1 LIFKVLL
8 QSITITTI
16 RLLKLVEIMDLS
28 TNQSQNH
35 SAVPLTEGTNSKS
48 DLVQKVKKS
57 LFKQE
62 RDRLYK
68 VVRQIRQS
76 SELNDFL
83 QKTTT
88 VIQTELKVDRVAI
101 YRFENEYSGRV
112 VAEALISGWTPAL
125 DSVIPCICFGA
136 SKASDYQSQDV
147 VAIDDVGASQL
158 TPHQKQL
165 LEGFQIQASLALPIM
180 LDSYS
185 SQTTNYTLNEV
196 WGLLIVQQCSQPRQW
211 QEDEINL
218 LDRLTIELTRILQ
231 PPIPRLQSGAEN
243 LVTVVER
250 ETQQSMQKMLHQ
262 IRQLIKVDRVLI
274 YSFNPD
280 WSGEVLAQSV
290 DSEWSSAAVSFDRD
304 CFLNGE
310 NYQAQYV
317 VNDIYARDFAS
328 CLIAALEAIQAK
340 AYMVIP
346 VKSGDRLIGILGAY
360 QNSRSRNWQE
370 SEIKLMHDYAAKFS
384 LPLQQ
389 SNLLRHSQFYA
400 QQVEK
405 FAQGDILTAIERE
418 QKQSMQQKLDQ
429 IRQFLK
435 ADRALIYGFNPDWSG
450 KILAESVDGKWNK
463 AGASFDRDC
472 FLTEENCQERY
483 VVNDI
488 YKEDFAACLIEA
500 YEAIEAK
507 AYIAIP
513 VKAKDG
519 LLGMLVVYQNSAP
532 RAWEQSEIQLT
543 SDYAAKFS
551 SDLKSTLSLR
561 HAQFHAKQVEKL
573 ERQDAIAVI
582 EGDARQSM
590 QGMLERIRQLLR
602 ADRVLIYSFNADG
615 SGEIITE
622 SRDAK
627 WTKAANSFDNDCF
640 LTTENCQPKYVVN
653 DIYARGFAPCL
664 IEELEAL
671 EAKAYIAI
679 PVKSG
684 DRLLGML
691 TVFQNSGSRTW
702 QESEVQLMLDYATK
716 FSLPLQKTSFIR
728 TARFQAKQLEKNS
741 DRDFLT
747 TINQEAQQSM
757 QNWLDKIRSSMKL
770 DRTVI
775 YGFNP
780 DWSGEVLAESYGSN
794 WNPTGAVLDRD
805 FHFKSGTFEPYYLAN
820 DVQSKGLARA
830 VLEKFEQMQ
839 ARAYIVVP
847 VHVNNQLLGVLGV
860 YQNSAPRNWQESE
873 VMQVREYA
881 HRFIKLLQQ
890 TSFWRNSQFQS
901 KQMEQSFKREKS
913 LSQILEK
920 VRLSKDEQAVFQ
932 ITTNEGRKILDVDRV
947 AIYRFNDD
955 WSGNFIAESTAPG
968 WSNLLEIVPF
978 IEDTFLQNTK
988 GGRYKNG
995 ESFAVEDIY
1004 LAGHKECHIELLE
1017 QMEARAYVLAPIF
1030 IADSNMFG
1038 SKKLWGLIGIYQNTG
1053 ARRWQNYEI
1062 DVVRQLGLQVG
1073 IALQQISYINRLQK
1087 QAELEKASNNIIER
1101 IRKASNVDDIF
1112 RVATNEVRNALKA
1125 DRAVVYQ
1132 FNADWSGRVVA
1143 ESVAGGWMSLLVEQE
1158 SDEMLSGNRTKS
1170 DRCILRKW
1178 SVDDLTDTDTYLQSN
1193 RGGKYLRGK
1202 KFTMVDDIYT
1212 KKFPECYVASLE
1224 KYQAR
1229 AYIITPIFQDDK
1241 LWGLLGVY
1249 QNSGTR
1255 NWEQSEGEQMVQ
1267 IANQLAIA
1275 IQQLD
1280 YFEQLRIQSEN
1291 LTKTLDR
1298 ERAAKEELQKQA
1310 VEMLRTVRPAFK
1322 GDLTV
1327 RANVTENEIGTIAG
1341 AYNTTLDSLKDIVQE
1356 VQAAAEQVAQTTGNS
1371 SIAIEGLSMQSQ
1383 RQLEE
1388 LNQALDRV
1396 QAMMDASSV
1405 TTQNAQKVEAAIEQ
1419 ANQTVQTGDRAMN
1432 DTVDSIIS
1440 IRETVA
1446 DAGKR
1451 VKKLSDSS
1459 QKISK
1464 VVSLIGTFA
1473 TQTNLLALNAALEA
1487 TRAGEYGK
1495 GFAVVADEVRNLSL
1509 QSSEATTEIEK
1520 LVREIQ
1526 EETREVAAAMEAGI
1540 EQVVDGTNLVNT
1552 TRESLNQ
1559 IVTATAEIRGL
1570 VQSITS
1576 AANAQ
1581 THEAESVTRVMGQVA
1596 EIANET
1602 SQDSDKISASFRDLE
1617 QLAQNLQARV
1627 SQFKVK

>member
-1 LIFKVLL
+1 
-8 QSITITTI
+8 
-16 RLLKLVEIMDLS
+16 MDLS
-28 TNQSQNH
+28 TNSQSQNY
-35 SAVPLTEGTNSKS
+35 SAVPTEGTNSKP

-62 RDRLYK
+62 RDRLWK

-76 SELNDFL
+76 TELNDFL

-88 VIQTELKVDRVAI
+88 VIKTELKADRVII

-112 VAEALISGWTPAL
+112 IAEALVSGWTPAL
-125 DSVIPCICFGA
+125 DTIVPCVCFGA
-136 SKASDYQSQDV
+136 QQASSYQSQGFM
-147 VAIDDVGASQL
+147 AIDDVKVSQL

-165 LEGFQIQASLALPIM
+165 LDGLQVQASLVLPIM
-180 LDSYS
+180 LDGYS
-185 SQTTNYTLNEV
+185 SATSGYDLNEV
-196 WGLLIVQQCSQPRQW
+196 WGLLIVQQCSQSRQW

-218 LDRLTIELTRILQ
+218 LYQVSMELTRVLQ
-231 PPIPRLQSGAEN
+231 PPVTRLQSGKSEEL
-243 LVTVVER
+243 LVTIER
-250 ETQQSMQKMLHQ
+250 EMQQSMQKMLDR
-262 IRQLIKVDRVLI
+262 IR
-274 YSFNPD
+274 
-280 WSGEVLAQSV
+280 
-290 DSEWSSAAVSFDRD
+290 DS
-304 CFLNGE
+304 
-310 NYQAQYV
+310 
-317 VNDIYARDFAS
+317 
-328 CLIAALEAIQAK
+328 
-340 AYMVIP
+340 
-346 VKSGDRLIGILGAY
+346 
-360 QNSRSRNWQE
+360 
-370 SEIKLMHDYAAKFS
+370 
-384 LPLQQ
+384 
-389 SNLLRHSQFYA
+389 
-400 QQVEK
+400 
-405 FAQGDILTAIERE
+405 
-418 QKQSMQQKLDQ
+418 
-429 IRQFLK
+429 LK

-450 KILAESVDGKWNK
+450 KVLAESVDPKWTK
-463 AGASFDRDC
+463 AGASFDHDC
-472 FLTEENCQERY
+472 FLTEENCHEQY

-488 YKEDFAACLIEA
+488 YKQDFAACLIEA

-513 VKAKDG
+513 VKSQG
-519 LLGMLVVYQNSAP
+519 QLLGILVVYQNSAP

-551 SDLKSTLSLR
+551 FELQQTAPIR
-561 HAQFHAKQVEKL
+561 HAQFQAKQVEKFAQ
-573 ERQDAIAVI
+573 QDSISVI
-582 EGDARQSM
+582 EGEAKQLM
-590 QGMLERIRQLLR
+590 QRMLNQIRQLMR
-602 ADRVLIYSFNADG
+602 ADRVLIYGFNPDG
-615 SGEIITE
+615 SGEVLSE
-622 SRDAK
+622 SLDAK
-627 WTKAANSFDNDCF
+627 WTKAGNSFDNDCF
-640 LTTENCQPKYVVN
+640 LTAENCQSKYVVN
-653 DIYARGFAPCL
+653 DIYAKGFAPCL
-664 IEELEAL
+664 IEELEAI

-679 PVKSG
+679 PVKSS

-691 TVFQNSGSRTW
+691 TVFQNSGSRNW
-702 QESEVQLMLDYATK
+702 QESEVELMLNYAAK
-716 FSLPLQKTSFIR
+716 FSSPLQQTSFIR
-728 TARFQAKQLEKNS
+728 TSRFQAKQLEKSS

-757 QNWLDKIRSSMKL
+757 QSWLDKIRSSMKL
-770 DRTVI
+770 DRAVI

-794 WNPTGAVLDRD
+794 WNHTGSVLDRD
-805 FHFKSGTFEPYYLAN
+805 FHFKGGIFEPYYIAN

-830 VLEKFEQMQ
+830 VLEKFELMQ

-847 VHVNNQLLGVLGV
+847 VHVNHQLLGVLGV
-860 YQNSAPRNWQESE
+860 YQNSGPRNWQESE

-881 HRFIKLLQQ
+881 NRFIKPLQQ
-890 TSFWRNSQFQS
+890 TSFWRNSQYQS
-901 KQMEQSFKREKS
+901 KQMELAFKREKS

-955 WSGNFIAESTAPG
+955 WSGNFIAESAAPG
-968 WSNLLEIVPF
+968 WSELTKIIPF

-995 ESFAVEDIY
+995 ESFSVEDIY

-1038 SKKLWGLIGIYQNTG
+1038 SKKLWGLIGIYQNSS
-1053 ARRWQNYEI
+1053 ARRWQTYEI

-1073 IALQQISYINRLQK
+1073 IALQQISYIDRLQK
-1087 QAELEKASNNIIER
+1087 QAELEKASNMIIER

-1112 RVATNEVRNALKA
+1112 KVATNEVRNALKA

-1132 FNADWSGRVVA
+1132 FNPDWSGKVVA
-1143 ESVAGGWMSLLVEQE
+1143 ESVGSGWVSLLVEQE
-1158 SDEMLSGNRTKS
+1158 NDEMLSGNRTKS

-1178 SVDDLTDTDTYLQSN
+1178 SVDDLSDTDTYLQKN
-1193 RGGKYLRGK
+1193 QGGKYRTGQ
-1202 KFTMVDDIYT
+1202 KFTMVDDIYS
-1212 KKFPECYVASLE
+1212 KKFPDCYLASLE

-1229 AYIITPIFQDDK
+1229 AYIITPIFQEDK

-1249 QNSGTR
+1249 QNSGIR
-1255 NWEQSEGEQMVQ
+1255 NWEQSEAEQMIQ

-1275 IQQLD
+1275 IQQID

-1291 LTKTLDR
+1291 LSQTLAR
-1298 ERAAKEELQKQA
+1298 ERSAKEELQKQA

-1341 AYNTTLDSLKDIVQE
+1341 AYNTTLGSLKDIVQE
-1356 VQAAAEQVAQTTGNS
+1356 VQIAAEQVAKTTNNS

-1388 LNQALDRV
+1388 LQQALDRV
-1396 QAMMDASSV
+1396 QAMINASTV
-1405 TTQNAQKVEAAIEQ
+1405 TTENTQKVEIAIEQ
-1419 ANQTVQTGDRAMN
+1419 ANQTVLVGDRAMN
-1432 DTVDSIIS
+1432 DTVDSIVH

-1451 VKKLSDSS
+1451 VKRLSESS

-1464 VVSLIGTFA
+1464 VVSLISTFA

-1526 EETREVAAAMEAGI
+1526 EETKEVAAAMKAGV
-1540 EQVVDGTNLVNT
+1540 ERVAEGTNLVNT
-1552 TRESLNQ
+1552 TRESLNE
-1559 IVTATAEIRGL
+1559 IVAATAEIRGL
-1570 VQSITS
+1570 VQSITG
-1576 AANAQ
+1576 AANVQ
-1581 THEAESVTRVMGQVA
+1581 TQEAESVTRVMGQVA

-1602 SQDSDKISASFRDLE
+1602 SQDSDAISASFRELE

>member
-1 LIFKVLL
+1 
-8 QSITITTI
+8 
-16 RLLKLVEIMDLS
+16 MDLS
-28 TNQSQNH
+28 TNQSQNY
-35 SAVPLTEGTNSKS
+35 SAVPTEGTNSKP

-62 RDRLYK
+62 RDRLWK

-76 SELNDFL
+76 TELSDFL

-88 VIQTELKVDRVAI
+88 VIQTELKADRVAI

-112 VAEALISGWTPAL
+112 VAEALVSGWTPTL
-125 DSVIPCICFGA
+125 DSVIPCVCFGA
-136 SKASDYQSQDV
+136 PKASDYQSQDF
-147 VAIDDVGASQL
+147 VAIDDVRVGQL

-165 LEGFQIQASLALPIM
+165 LEGLQAQASLALPIM
-180 LDSYS
+180 FDGYE
-185 SQTTNYTLNEV
+185 TNNYALNEV
-196 WGLLIVQQCSQPRQW
+196 WGLLIVQQCSQPRNW

-218 LDRLTIELTRILQ
+218 IYQLTIELTRVLQ
-231 PPIPRLQSGAEN
+231 PPIPRLQSRKQEN
-243 LVTVVER
+243 LLTAITKEA
-250 ETQQSMQKMLHQ
+250 QPSMQRMLDRL
-262 IRQLIKVDRVLI
+262 RQSIKADRILI

-280 WSGEVLAQSV
+280 WSGEIIAESV
-290 DSEWSSAAVSFDRD
+290 DSKWSPAATSFDRD
-304 CFLNGE
+304 YSLNGE
-310 NYQAQYV
+310 NCQAKYV
-317 VNDIYARDFAS
+317 VDDIYARDFAP
-328 CLIAALEAIQAK
+328 CLIAALEALEAR
-340 AYMVIP
+340 AYVAIP
-346 VKSGDRLIGILGAY
+346 VKYGDRLIGILGAY
-360 QNSRSRNWQE
+360 QNSSTRNWQE
-370 SEIKLMHDYAAKFS
+370 SEVQLMVDYASRFS

-389 SNLLRHSQFYA
+389 TNLLRHSQFQA
-400 QQVEK
+400 KQLEK
-405 FAQGDILTAIERE
+405 FSGKDIVTAIEQDR
-418 QKQSMQQKLDQ
+418 KQAMQEILTQM
-429 IRQFLK
+429 RQFLK
-435 ADRALIYGFNPDWSG
+435 ADRTLIYAFNPDG
-450 KILAESVDGKWNK
+450 TGEVLAESVDGKWTK
-463 AGASFDRDC
+463 AVNSFDRDC
-472 FLTEENCQERY
+472 FLTAENCQSQY

-488 YKEDFAACLIEA
+488 YKQNFAPCLIEA
-500 YEAIEAK
+500 YEAMQAK

-513 VKAKDG
+513 VKSG
-519 LLGMLVVYQNSAP
+519 NLLLGMLVVYQNSNN
-532 RAWEQSEIQLT
+532 RTWQESEVQLT
-543 SDYAAKFS
+543 IDYSEKFGS
-551 SDLKSTLSLR
+551 YLEQTASIRDVR
-561 HAQFHAKQVEKL
+561 FQAKQIEKF
-573 ERQDAIAVI
+573 ERQDAISVI
-582 EGDARQSM
+582 EEEAQKLM
-590 QGMLERIRQLLR
+590 QRMLNQIRQLMQ

-640 LTTENCQPKYVVN
+640 LTAENCQPKYVVN
-653 DIYARGFAPCL
+653 DIYAKGFAPCL

-671 EAKAYIAI
+671 EAKAYITI

-691 TVFQNSGSRTW
+691 TVFQNSGRNW
-702 QESEVQLMLDYATK
+702 QEQEVQLMLDYAAK
-716 FSLPLQKTSFIR
+716 FSLPLQKTSLIR

-770 DRTVI
+770 DRAVI

-794 WNPTGAVLDRD
+794 WNPTGAALDKD
-805 FHFKSGTFEPYYLAN
+805 FHFKGGTFEPYYIAN

-1038 SKKLWGLIGIYQNTG
+1038 NKKLWGLIGIYQNTG

-1143 ESVAGGWMSLLVEQE
+1143 ESVAGGWISLLVEQE

-1193 RGGKYLRGK
+1193 RGGKYVRGK
-1202 KFTMVDDIYT
+1202 KFTIVDDIYT
-1212 KKFPECYVASLE
+1212 KKFPECYIASLE

-1275 IQQLD
+1275 IQQIN

-1291 LTKTLDR
+1291 LTKTLER

-1341 AYNTTLDSLKDIVQE
+1341 AYNTTLDSLKDIVQQ
-1356 VQAAAEQVAQTTGNS
+1356 VQTAAEQVAQTTGNS

-1388 LNQALDRV
+1388 LNQALDRI
-1396 QAMMDASSV
+1396 QAMIEASTI
-1405 TTQNAQKVEAAIEQ
+1405 TTENAQKVEAAIEQ

-1432 DTVDSIIS
+1432 DTVDSIVS

-1451 VKKLSDSS
+1451 VKRLSDSS

-1509 QSSEATTEIEK
+1509 QSSEATIEIEK

-1526 EETREVAAAMEAGI
+1526 EETKEVAAAMEAGI
-1540 EQVVDGTNLVNT
+1540 EQVTDGTNLVNT

-1602 SQDSDKISASFRDLE
+1602 SQDSDRISASFRDLE

>member
-1 LIFKVLL
+1 
-8 QSITITTI
+8 
-16 RLLKLVEIMDLS
+16 MDLS
-28 TNQSQNH
+28 TNSQSQNY
-35 SAVPLTEGTNSKS
+35 SAVPTESTNSKP

-62 RDRLYK
+62 RDRLWK
-68 VVRQIRQS
+68 VIRQIRQS
-76 SELNDFL
+76 TELNDFL

-88 VIQTELKVDRVAI
+88 VIQTELKADRVTI

-112 VAEALISGWTPAL
+112 VAEALISGWTPTL
-125 DSVIPCICFGA
+125 DAVIPCVGFGGQ
-136 SKASDYQSQDV
+136 KASDYQDRGFI
-147 VAIDDVGASQL
+147 AIDDVKIPQL

-165 LEGFQIQASLALPIM
+165 LEKFQIQASLALPIM
-180 LDSYS
+180 LDSHS
-185 SQTTNYTLNEV
+185 TETKNYALNEV
-196 WGLLIVQQCSQPRQW
+196 WGLLIVQQCSQSRQW

-218 LDRLTIELTRILQ
+218 LYQLTIELARVLQ
-231 PPIPRLQSGAEN
+231 PSIPRLKSGKQEDLLTAISQEAQP
-243 LVTVVER
+243 L
-250 ETQQSMQKMLHQ
+250 MQRMLDQ
-262 IRQLIKVDRVLI
+262 IRQSIKVDRVLI
-274 YSFNPD
+274 YSYNPD
-280 WSGEVLAQSV
+280 WSGEIIAESV
-290 DSEWSSAAVSFDRD
+290 DSQWSSAANSFDRD
-304 CFLNGE
+304 YFLKQD
-310 NYQAQYV
+310 NYQAKYV
-317 VNDIYARDFAS
+317 VNDIYSQNFAP
-328 CLIAALEAIQAK
+328 CLVAALEALEAK
-340 AYMVIP
+340 AYITIP
-346 VKSGDRLIGILGAY
+346 VKSGDRLIGMLAAY
-360 QNSRSRNWQE
+360 QNSSTRKWQD
-370 SEIKLMHDYAAKFS
+370 SEVQLIQDYGAKFS

-389 SNLLRHSQFYA
+389 SNLLRHSQFQA
-400 QQVEK
+400 KQIEK
-405 FAQGDILTAIERE
+405 FEGQDTILVIEE
-418 QKQSMQQKLDQ
+418 QATQSMQRMLNQ
-429 IRQFLK
+429 IRQLMQ
-435 ADRALIYGFNPDWSG
+435 ADRILIYGFNPD
-450 KILAESVDGKWNK
+450 
-463 AGASFDRDC
+463 
-472 FLTEENCQERY
+472 
-483 VVNDI
+483 
-488 YKEDFAACLIEA
+488 
-500 YEAIEAK
+500 
-507 AYIAIP
+507 
-513 VKAKDG
+513 
-519 LLGMLVVYQNSAP
+519 
-532 RAWEQSEIQLT
+532 
-543 SDYAAKFS
+543 
-551 SDLKSTLSLR
+551 
-561 HAQFHAKQVEKL
+561 
-573 ERQDAIAVI
+573 
-582 EGDARQSM
+582 
-590 QGMLERIRQLLR
+590 
-602 ADRVLIYSFNADG
+602 G
-615 SGEIITE
+615 SGEVLTE

-627 WTKAANSFDNDCF
+627 WVKAGNSFDNDCF
-640 LTTENCQPKYVVN
+640 LTADNCQSKYVVN
-653 DIYARGFAPCL
+653 DIYAKGFAPCL

-679 PVKSG
+679 PVKFG

-691 TVFQNSGSRTW
+691 TVFQNSGSRNW
-702 QESEVQLMLDYATK
+702 QESEIQLMINYAVK
-716 FSLPLQKTSFIR
+716 FSYPLQQTSFIR
-728 TARFQAKQLEKNS
+728 TARFQAKQLEKSS

-747 TINQEAQQSM
+747 SINQEAQQSM
-757 QNWLDKIRSSMKL
+757 QSWLDKIRSSMKL
-770 DRTVI
+770 DRAVI

-794 WNPTGAVLDRD
+794 WNPTGSVLDRD
-805 FHFKSGTFEPYYLAN
+805 FHFKGGTFETYYIAN

-873 VMQVREYA
+873 VMQVKEYA
-881 HRFIKLLQQ
+881 HRFIKPLQQ
-890 TSFWRNSQFQS
+890 TSFWRNSQYQS
-901 KQMEQSFKREKS
+901 KQMELAFKREKS

-955 WSGNFIAESTAPG
+955 WSGNFIAESAAPG
-968 WSNLLEIVPF
+968 WSELTKIIPF

-995 ESFAVEDIY
+995 ESFSVEDIY

-1038 SKKLWGLIGIYQNTG
+1038 SKKLWGLIGSYQNTG

-1073 IALQQISYINRLQK
+1073 IALQQIGYINRLQK

-1112 RVATNEVRNALKA
+1112 KVATNEVRNALKA

-1132 FNADWSGRVVA
+1132 FNPDWSGQVVA
-1143 ESVAGGWMSLLVEQE
+1143 ESVGSGWVSLLVEQE
-1158 SDEMLSGNRTKS
+1158 SDKMLSGNRTKS
-1170 DRCILRKW
+1170 ERCILRKW
-1178 SVDDLTDTDTYLQSN
+1178 SVDDITDTDTYLQSN
-1193 RGGKYLRGK
+1193 KGGEYIRGK
-1202 KFTMVDDIYT
+1202 KFTMVDDIYS
-1212 KKFPECYVASLE
+1212 KKFPDCYLASLE

-1249 QNSGTR
+1249 QNSGIR
-1255 NWEQSEGEQMVQ
+1255 NWEQTEAEQMVQ

-1275 IQQLD
+1275 IQQID

-1291 LTKTLDR
+1291 LSQTLER

-1310 VEMLRTVRPAFK
+1310 VEMLKTVRPAFK

-1341 AYNTTLDSLKDIVQE
+1341 AYNTTLDSLKDIVQQ
-1356 VQAAAEQVAQTTGNS
+1356 VQAATEQVAQTTGNS

-1396 QAMMDASSV
+1396 QAMINASTV
-1405 TTQNAQKVEAAIEQ
+1405 TTENAQKVEAAIEQ

-1432 DTVDSIIS
+1432 DTVDSIVS

-1451 VKKLSDSS
+1451 VKRLSDSS

-1464 VVSLIGTFA
+1464 VVSLISTFA

-1526 EETREVAAAMEAGI
+1526 EETKEVAAAMEAGV
-1540 EQVVDGTNLVNT
+1540 EQVAEGTNLVNT
-1552 TRESLNQ
+1552 TRESLNE

-1581 THEAESVTRVMGQVA
+1581 TQEAESVTQVMGQVA

-1602 SQDSDKISASFRDLE
+1602 VIGSDKISASFRDLE